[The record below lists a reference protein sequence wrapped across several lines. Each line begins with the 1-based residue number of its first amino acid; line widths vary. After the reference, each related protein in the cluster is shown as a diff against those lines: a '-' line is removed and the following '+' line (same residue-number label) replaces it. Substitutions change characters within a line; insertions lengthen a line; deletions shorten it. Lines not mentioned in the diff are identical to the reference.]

1 MGLSTAASGQGSTA
15 MGISTLASGS
25 YSTAL
30 GYYSTAQSYASLV
43 LGRYNTL
50 VGLSTEWN
58 MWDPV
63 FVIGNGSSEDS
74 RSNAMTV
81 YKNGIADFGWFLNL
95 NKSQT
100 GAALKVNDSEAIWY
114 DGTYYSW
121 GFGGSYNVFA
131 DKMSVATTANPGTYG
146 LYVAGSAYCTG
157 SWGGS
162 DLRWKK
168 DIEPLD
174 GILPKIVQLQGTSFN
189 WKTDEYPEMNF
200 ENRKQI
206 GLVAQDVE
214 RIFPDLVRTDDKGY
228 KAVSYEKLPVLLLEG
243 IKEQQKQLEA
253 VKIENSELKAELQV
267 LKEEVRKIREMIAV
281 R

>member
-1 MGLSTAASGQGSTA
+1 

-25 YSTAL
+25 YSTAM
-30 GYYSTAQSYASLV
+30 GYNSTAQSYASLV

-50 VGLSTEWN
+50 VGLSDEWN

-81 YKNGIADFGWFLNL
+81 YKNGIADLGWFLNL
-95 NKSQT
+95 NKSQS
-100 GAALKVNDSEAIWY
+100 GAALKVSDSEAIWY
-114 DGTYYSW
+114 DGNYFSW
-121 GFGGSYNVFA
+121 GFGGNYNVFA
-131 DKMSVATTANPGTYG
+131 DKVSVATTASPGSYA

-162 DLRWKK
+162 DERWKK
-168 DIEPLD
+168 DIEPLR
-174 GILPKIVQLQGTSFN
+174 GILPQIVKLQGTSYN
-189 WKTDEYPEMNF
+189 WRTDEYPEMNF
-200 ENRKQI
+200 EDRKQI

-253 VKIENSELKAELQV
+253 AKIENSELKAELEA
-267 LKEEVRKIREMIAV
+267 LKDEVRKIREMIAD